1 VWQNSLTP
9 VILLALRQ
17 VRGHLSAVSRTT
29 AISKHSNK
37 PDLKE
42 EARMVSEFVDQMIK
56 RGEARHFLI
65 KHGFFTKSGKLTKR
79 YGG

>member
-1 VWQNSLTP
+1 M
-9 VILLALRQ
+9 
-17 VRGHLSAVSRTT
+17 SRTAT
-29 AISKHSNK
+29 IRKQPNK

-42 EARMVSEFVDQMIK
+42 EARMMSEFVDQMIK
-56 RGEARHFLI
+56 RGEARDFLI